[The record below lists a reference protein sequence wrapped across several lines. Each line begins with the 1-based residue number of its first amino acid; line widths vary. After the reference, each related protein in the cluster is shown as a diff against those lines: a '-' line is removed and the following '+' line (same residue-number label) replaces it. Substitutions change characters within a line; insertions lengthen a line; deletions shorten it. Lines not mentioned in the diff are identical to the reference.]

1 MKRYEITERGLE
13 QIKQW
18 LLHEW
23 CCEAEDVGDLAGAVD
38 AYADKAED
46 AEDGEIELR
55 AWETAS
61 GRIAYLRPERV
72 VVLHEYRYH
81 TDAEAGIIEAEDW
94 DDACAKL
101 DAMIPAACLTDGG
114 YGVLHDHLD
123 GHNDYVVGK
132 LP

>member
-1 MKRYEITERGLE
+1 MKTYEVTQRGRD

-23 CCEAEDVGDLAGAVD
+23 CCEAEDVGDLEGYVD
-38 AYADKAED
+38 AYADRAED

-72 VVLHEYRYH
+72 VVLHEYRYY
-81 TDAEAGIIEAEDW
+81 TDAEAGFIEAEDW

-101 DAMIPAACLTDGG
+101 DAMVPAACVADGG
-114 YGVLHDHLD
+114 YGVLRDHLD
-123 GHNDYVVGK
+123 GHYDYVVGT
-132 LP
+132 P

>member
-1 MKRYEITERGLE
+1 MTTYQVTERGLD

-23 CCEAEDVGDLAGAVD
+23 CCEAKDVGDLAGAVA

-61 GRIAYLRPERV
+61 GRKAYLRPERV
-72 VVLHEYRYH
+72 AVEVS
-81 TDAEAGIIEAEDW
+81 
-94 DDACAKL
+94 C
-101 DAMIPAACLTDGG
+101 
-114 YGVLHDHLD
+114 
-123 GHNDYVVGK
+123 
-132 LP
+132 